1 MNDLWIEPFLA
12 LTITEQLSLI
22 VGIKLLLIS
31 ELMLFFAC
39 FRCLIN
45 FRFISNAFSTF
56 FSFPLLSSYSFPIPF
71 PNLPIPLFSSL
82 PIQAAQIFIKIG
94 FPHSAIEGIAHSLSF
109 GTMSLTLQCKE
120 FLYSYYSLSYLYWC
134 YYWFI
139 SSSLIFNL
147 TITFASILWSHLQLI
162 LLLYY
167 FLL

>member
-1 MNDLWIEPFLA
+1 
-12 LTITEQLSLI
+12 
-22 VGIKLLLIS
+22 
-31 ELMLFFAC
+31 MLFFAC

-94 FPHSAIEGIAHSLSF
+94 FPHSAIEGIAHSLCF

-120 FLYSYYSLSYLYWC
+120 FLYSYYSLSDC
-134 YYWFI
+134 I
-139 SSSLIFNL
+139 C
-147 TITFASILWSHLQLI
+147 
-162 LLLYY
+162 
-167 FLL
+167 